1 MKKSICILLL
11 CILALLCSSGC
22 SAPDNQDSTDA
33 SKVFCWIREESGLVY
48 YTISDDII
56 QVRYALCFEN
66 NSESDTSLSHL
77 FASFKKSH
85 LRGWMKYEIA
95 YHGYLENGDD
105 TLIVKSGEKT
115 TVIYVFTGEYL
126 GGDVN
131 EKLYMTDFVC
141 IQDFD

>member
-1 MKKSICILLL
+1 MKKLICILLVCASL
-11 CILALLCSSGC
+11 LLCLSGC
-22 SAPDNQDSTDA
+22 RTANSQDSTEDLPN
-33 SKVFCWIREESGLVY
+33 FRWIREESGLVD
-48 YTISDDII
+48 YTISDNII